1 MVKDNDAEEKHEH
14 KKYVEDDFIDN
25 VLLVEDLGIPLM
37 VD

>member
-1 MVKDNDAEEKHEH
+1 MVKDNDAEEKHEN
-14 KKYVEDDFIDN
+14 KKHVEDDFIDN